1 MFTIDICVKN
11 TAFPMSIQR
20 KSAEEAEALYKRIIT
35 AIQSGQPAIMELE
48 CEGKVEKK
56 IAIHTTEIS
65 AIQISKKDGVATGS
79 GRPPGFLTLTE

>member
-1 MFTIDICVKN
+1 MFTIDICIRN

-20 KSAEEAEALYKRIIT
+20 KSAEEAETVYNKII
-35 AIQSGQPAIMELE
+35 AAMQSRQPAVMELK

-56 IAIHTTEIS
+56 IAIYTTEIS
-65 AIQISKKDGVATGS
+65 AIQISKKDSVATGS